1 MKEPWMLSVA
11 CLLLIW
17 AVSRA
22 GAEVQVWVPDA
33 LEKMLPQT
41 ARPAEY
47 DMQAD
52 LIAARGEYESIQIAL
67 RADQEV
73 KGVTAAISPLEGEA
87 GSISGEDLTLN
98 VVGLIP
104 VEKNTEGTPEEELI
118 PAPCEIPDP
127 LLPYEPLDL
136 EGGRTRAVWITVH
149 VPRDAAPGEY
159 EGTITVRAHQQTE
172 IPVKLT
178 VYPIT
183 LPEKRPL
190 HMTNWFDPNALA
202 RWYKV
207 EPWSEEHWK
216 LIGTYARDMA
226 EHGEDTIIVSLGLI
240 AIWQEKDGTLTFDF
254 DRFDRYV
261 DTFLKAG
268 IDQGIE
274 LGHVG
279 GRGPGGW
286 NAKEMVF
293 HDWKI
298 NLREGAEPR
307 EFTREEK
314 TRALV
319 RAVQD
324 HLEERGLLDTA
335 MIHIADEPI
344 PVNLESWKEKSH
356 IVHEAAPKL
365 RRVDAIHV
373 PDCGG
378 ELEIYCPEL
387 GYFDKWYD
395 GFAAMQERGEIELW
409 FYTCCHPTGLYANRF
424 IDYQL
429 IKTRLLHWMNYLYDA
444 RGYLH
449 WGPNRWTEQPYQEA
463 VRGDLPPGDAWLVY
477 PGEDG
482 PNSSIRWEALRDG
495 VEDFELLW
503 LLEQEQEALAQR
515 LRLPAGKVDPTEP
528 GKRIARGIIRTLTDY
543 TKSPAELRSAREQ
556 VFAAILQARK
566 PPLVAAWAEPRP
578 AGYLAPGPVTVRGA
592 AEQGTTVTVN
602 GQRVRQTAEGE
613 FEASVSVSREQPTV
627 VLIAGL
633 RGEHKRMTW
642 TYDIA
647 DAETVLLQEAIA
659 AAEAAGA
666 EAQEGK
672 DLLADHL
679 TILEDGAEVEIEAS
693 RAKVRAVI
701 DVLRA
706 AEINALIGG
715 LPAEAKASDLY
726 AQLIEAKRLK
736 DYRGAKELLARLQEA
751 LATD

>member
-1 MKEPWMLSVA
+1 MREPWVLSVA

-41 ARPAEY
+41 ERPAEY
-47 DMQAD
+47 EMRAD

-67 RADQEV
+67 RADEQVE
-73 KGVTAAISPLEGEA
+73 GVAATISPLEGGADSIA
-87 GSISGEDLTLN
+87 GENLLLN

-104 VEKNTEGTPEEELI
+104 VEKNTEGTPAEELI

-136 EGGRTRAVWITVH
+136 EAGRTRAFWVTVH

-159 EGTITVRAHQQTE
+159 EGTVTVRADQETE
-172 IPVKLT
+172 IPIKLT
-178 VYPIT
+178 VYPIS
-183 LPEKRPL
+183 LPDKRPL
-190 HMTNWFDPNALA
+190 HMTNWFDAAALS
-202 RWYKV
+202 RWYQV
-207 EPWSEEHWK
+207 EAWSEEHWK
-216 LIGTYARDMA
+216 LIETYARDMA

-261 DTFLKAG
+261 DAFMAVG

-293 HDWKI
+293 HDRKV
-298 NLREGAEPR
+298 NLREGAEAR

-314 TRALV
+314 VRALV

-324 HLEERGLLDTA
+324 HLEQRGLLDIS

-344 PVNLESWKEKSH
+344 PANIESWKEKSH

-409 FYTCCHPTGLYANRF
+409 FYTCCNPRGLYANRF

-449 WGPNRWTEQPYQEA
+449 WGPNRWTEKPYQEA
-463 VRGDLPPGDAWLVY
+463 ARGDLPPGDAWLVY
-477 PGEDG
+477 PGEEG
-482 PNSSIRWEALRDG
+482 PVSSIRWEALRDG

-503 LLEQEQEALAQR
+503 VLEQEQAGLAR
-515 LRLPAGKVDPTEP
+515 KLGLPAGKLDHTGA
-528 GKRIARGIIRTLTDY
+528 GKRIAREIIRTLTDY

-556 VFAAILQARK
+556 VFAGILETGK
-566 PPLVAAWAEPRP
+566 SPLVAAWVAPRP
-578 AGYLAPGPVTVRGA
+578 GGYLAPGPVTVSGV
-592 AEQGTTVTVN
+592 AEQGTTVTVS
-602 GQRVRQTAEGE
+602 GE
-613 FEASVSVSREQPTV
+613 RAKLGPDGKLQATVSVSREQRSV
-627 VLIAGL
+627 VLVAGL

-642 TYDIA
+642 TYAVA

-659 AAEAAGA
+659 ATEAAGA

-679 TILEDGAEVEIEAS
+679 TILEGGAEAEIEAS
-693 RAKVRAVI
+693 RAEVRAVI
-701 DVLRA
+701 DALRS
-706 AEINALIGG
+706 AEINALIAA

-726 AQLIEAKRLK
+726 PQLIEAKRLK
-736 DYRGAKELLARLQEA
+736 DYKAARELLAQLRGN
-751 LATD
+751 